1 MSLRPRLSG
10 RMCLRRVGL
19 WCVAS
24 LILAPVFL
32 YLILFAMEVYS
43 AHQASVALTQL
54 ENLRLDD
61 PASSVSAFK
70 TEAGVYVLNAGAF
83 RLERLWDWMWTFSPD
98 CAERLFYFASRAGLR
113 WWRLTTSATAE
124 NGKLRGVSV
133 GFMVVGR
140 YEMLG
145 TGWNLEG
152 SHDPSVWTRRAAT
165 DSDRRTFLHWF
176 AITSMPSGEGLR
188 IEVTPESTSTELA
201 ARHINRKCLL
211 TVHGCDGLCELLPR
225 ASKLLRE
232 RGTDWGGY
240 TSAPPLP
247 LQERRLTV
255 SNG

>member
-1 MSLRPRLSG
+1 MKLRPRLSG
-10 RMCLRRVGL
+10 RISLRRVGL
-19 WCVAS
+19 WCFAF

-32 YLILFAMEVYS
+32 YLILFAMEAYS
-43 AHQASVALTQL
+43 AHQASVAITRL
-54 ENLRLDD
+54 ENLRLGD
-61 PASSVSAFK
+61 PASSYDHAVSALK

-83 RLERLWDWMWTFSPD
+83 RLERHWDWMWTFSPN
-98 CAERLFYFASRAGLR
+98 CAERLFYVANRAGLR
-113 WWRLTTSATAE
+113 WWRLTTSAATE

-133 GFMVVGR
+133 GFIVVGR
-140 YEMLG
+140 YEILG

-152 SHDPSVWTRRAAT
+152 SHDPSVWTRREAT
-165 DSDRRTFLHWF
+165 DLDRRTFLHWF

-225 ASKLLRE
+225 SSKLLRE

-240 TSAPPLP
+240 TSAPPSP
-247 LQERRLTV
+247 CKNED
-255 SNG
+255 